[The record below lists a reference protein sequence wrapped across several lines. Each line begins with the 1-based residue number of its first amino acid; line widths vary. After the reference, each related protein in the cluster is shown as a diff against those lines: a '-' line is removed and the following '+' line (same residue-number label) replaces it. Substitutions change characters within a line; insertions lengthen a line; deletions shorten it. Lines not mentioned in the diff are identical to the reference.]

1 MKNSRLIIIDFSK
14 NSRGEICMKRKIVV
28 VAAIALVLTLSLLSA
43 AAKANFSGT
52 WALDKSKSEGLPP
65 GMDQLMTIVQTDD
78 KLNLETKVTTAEGE
92 QTIADSYVLTGQE
105 TEFTP
110 RGIGGMTGKG
120 KRIAKWS
127 ADGNGIDVS
136 EEAEFETPE
145 GGVAIQATR
154 KWTMAAD
161 GKTLT
166 IELTFKDP
174 NGTRTSKRT
183 FVKK

>member
-1 MKNSRLIIIDFSK
+1 
-14 NSRGEICMKRKIVV
+14 MKRKITWGG
-28 VAAIALVLTLSLLSA
+28 AFALVLTMSLLSA
-43 AAKANFSGT
+43 AAKANFTGT
-52 WALDKSKSEGLPP
+52 WTLDKSRSEGLPP
-65 GMDQLMTIVQTDD
+65 GMDQVMTVVQTDD

-92 QTIADSYVLTGQE
+92 QAIADSYALTGQE

-110 RGIGGMTGKG
+110 RGGGGMTGKG
-120 KRIAKWS
+120 KRTAKWS

-136 EEAEFETPE
+136 EEAVFETPE
-145 GGVAIQATR
+145 GPVTVQVTR

-174 NGTRTSKRT
+174 NDTKTSKRI

>member
-1 MKNSRLIIIDFSK
+1 
-14 NSRGEICMKRKIVV
+14 MKRKIVV
-28 VAAIALVLTLSLLSA
+28 VIAVALVLNMSLFVA
-43 AAKANFSGT
+43 AAKTNFSGT
-52 WALDKSKSEGLPP
+52 WTLDKSKSEGLPP
-65 GMDQLMTIVQTDD
+65 GMDQVMTIVQTDD

-92 QTIADSYVLTGQE
+92 QTIADSYALTGQE

-120 KRIAKWS
+120 KRTAKWS

-136 EEAEFETPE
+136 EEAVFETPE
-145 GGVAIQATR
+145 GAVTIHATR

-174 NGTRTSKRT
+174 NETRTSRRI